1 MAQATGQTT
10 TPIKKINVTYI
21 APAGDSKVVEMK
33 GTTFFDGIAVDV
45 IGDEAEFK
53 RLEGNP
59 CFKINS
65 VADYDPSEKTKADK
79 EAADKAAPKKPL
91 TRRRQNTMRQP
102 ATATRNRE
110 GAERPLFHTQ
120 ERNHA
125 SSLTSTTQGHVRC
138 STRQIHARDPQ
149 ESRPRIRQSR

>member
-79 EAADKAAPKKPL
+79 EAADKAAAAKEAADKAAAKHDEAASHSNKK
-91 TRRRQNTMRQP
+91 
-102 ATATRNRE
+102 
-110 GAERPLFHTQ
+110 
-120 ERNHA
+120 
-125 SSLTSTTQGHVRC
+125 
-138 STRQIHARDPQ
+138 
-149 ESRPRIRQSR
+149 